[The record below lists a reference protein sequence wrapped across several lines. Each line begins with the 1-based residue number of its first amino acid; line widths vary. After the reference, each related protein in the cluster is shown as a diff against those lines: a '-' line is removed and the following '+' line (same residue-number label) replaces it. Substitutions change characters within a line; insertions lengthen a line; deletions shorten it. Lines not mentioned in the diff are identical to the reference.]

1 MSSSWF
7 DTIKNGL
14 GYLFGWNIEPLFTAE
29 VRRNIRLYMNHEEIV
44 THLRQEEL
52 LTDKEVRRAFL
63 NHSIGQ

>member
-1 MSSSWF
+1 MSSIAGSIRSRM
-7 DTIKNGL
+7 DLAI
-14 GYLFGWNIEPLFTAE
+14 YIEPLFTAE
-29 VRRNIRLYMNHEEIV
+29 VRRNIPLYMNHEEIV